1 MMLMMLFSSSI
12 EGLMRLWE
20 EHPSFPFSLSLNGL
34 DVMDESPYPLRW
46 KWISDPLDCPPNERC
61 KPESMVGTMN
71 PLEREPHPSRVGR
84 KSALTQR

>member
-1 MMLMMLFSSSI
+1 MMLITLFSSSI

-46 KWISDPLDCPPNERC
+46 EWISDPLDCPPNERC
-61 KPESMVGTMN
+61 KPESMV
-71 PLEREPHPSRVGR
+71 ER
-84 KSALTQR
+84 